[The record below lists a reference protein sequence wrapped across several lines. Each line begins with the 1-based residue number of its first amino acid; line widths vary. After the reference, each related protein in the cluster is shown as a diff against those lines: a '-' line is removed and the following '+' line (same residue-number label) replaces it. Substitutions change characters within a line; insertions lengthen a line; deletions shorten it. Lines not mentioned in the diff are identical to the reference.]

1 MLVESIR
8 AATHEPAMRFKT
20 DVTEARKNV
29 VDSAIAEVKRKAE
42 QGETVASL
50 TIDHIANARYQ
61 LVDWL
66 RSYFIKEGFSFSV
79 SSTPERVTVSIKW

>member
-20 DVTEARKNV
+20 DVTEARKNA

-42 QGETVASL
+42 QGETVAEL
-50 TIDHIANARYQ
+50 TLDHIANARYQ

-66 RSYFIKEGFSFSV
+66 RSYFEKEGFRFHA
-79 SSTPERVTVSIKW
+79 SSTPERIRVSIKW

>member
-8 AATHEPAMRFKT
+8 AATHEPVIRFKT
-20 DVTEARKNV
+20 EITEARQRAVKLAV
-29 VDSAIAEVKRKAE
+29 AEVRKKAE
-42 QGETVASL
+42 QGETVAVL
-50 TIDHIANARYQ
+50 TLDHIVNAKYQ

-66 RSYFIKEGFSFSV
+66 RSYFIKEGFDFSV

>member
-1 MLVESIR
+1 MFVESIR

-20 DVTEARKNV
+20 DVTEARKNA

-50 TIDHIANARYQ
+50 TLDHIANARYQ

-66 RSYFIKEGFSFSV
+66 RSYFEKEGFIFSV

>member
-8 AATHEPAMRFKT
+8 ATTHQPAIRFKT
-20 DVTEARKNV
+20 DTTEARQRV
-29 VDSAIAEVKRKAE
+29 VDFAVAEVRKKAE
-42 QGETVASL
+42 QGETSAQVTL
-50 TIDHIANARYQ
+50 DHIANAKYQ

-79 SSTPERVTVSIKW
+79 SSTPERVVITISW

>member
-20 DVTEARKNV
+20 DVTEARKNA

-42 QGETVASL
+42 QGETVAEL
-50 TIDHIANARYQ
+50 TIDHIANAKYR

-66 RSYFIKEGFSFSV
+66 RSYFEKEGFRFSV
-79 SSTPERVTVSIKW
+79 LSTPERVTVSIKW

>member
-8 AATHEPAMRFKT
+8 AATHEPAIRSKT
-20 DVTEARKNV
+20 EVTEARQRV
-29 VDSAIAEVKRKAE
+29 VDLAVAEVRKKAE
-42 QGETVASL
+42 QGETVAEL
-50 TIDHIANARYQ
+50 VLDHIVNAKYQ

-66 RSYFIKEGFSFSV
+66 RSYFLKEGFDFSV

>member
-8 AATHEPAMRFKT
+8 AATHQPAIRFKT
-20 DVTEARKNV
+20 EVTEARQRV
-29 VDSAIAEVKRKAE
+29 VDLAVAEVRQKAE
-42 QGETVASL
+42 QGETVAEL
-50 TIDHIANARYQ
+50 TLDHIVNAKYQ

-66 RSYFIKEGFSFSV
+66 RSYFIKEGLDFSV